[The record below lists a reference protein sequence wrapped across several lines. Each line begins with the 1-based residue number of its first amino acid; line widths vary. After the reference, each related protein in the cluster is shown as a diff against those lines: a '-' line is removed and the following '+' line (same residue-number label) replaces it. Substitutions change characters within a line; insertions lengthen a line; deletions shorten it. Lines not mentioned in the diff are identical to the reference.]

1 MILVFE
7 TFRIVYSKIYRKIKY
22 PHHFYFEKDKLYS
35 EHYDWAADNTKEKW
49 IAWKEY
55 KDYFELDDGYMF
67 GFSNKEDAM
76 AFKLRW
82 C

>member
-22 PHHFYFEKDKLYS
+22 PHHFYFEKDELYS
-35 EHYDWAADNTKEKW
+35 EHYDWSADNTKEKW